1 MLIYLPS
8 GRRELMQMVT
18 CMQVIGNWM
27 CFSMEKARVC
37 CMRPAP
43 AAPCYLEAELCSAVK
58 V

>member
-1 MLIYLPS
+1 MYTFNEI
-8 GRRELMQMVT
+8 LMQMVT